1 MIYSSVYFD
10 ETNQKLRWTTTAPE
24 NLKFKYEYIGK
35 MTRVEFD
42 LLVEVLFDIYQDQPI
57 KLTEF
62 ANIFGDIRKFCDQIK
77 KILDDDDD
85 ENYTYQHEFT
95 RP

>member
-42 LLVEVLFDIYQDQPI
+42 LLVEILFELYQDRPI
-57 KLTEF
+57 KLIEF
-62 ANIFGDIRKFCDQIK
+62 GLIFTDIRRFCDK
-77 KILDDDDD
+77 LKNLLEDDS
-85 ENYTYQHEFT
+85 ENYGYQHEFEI
-95 RP
+95 